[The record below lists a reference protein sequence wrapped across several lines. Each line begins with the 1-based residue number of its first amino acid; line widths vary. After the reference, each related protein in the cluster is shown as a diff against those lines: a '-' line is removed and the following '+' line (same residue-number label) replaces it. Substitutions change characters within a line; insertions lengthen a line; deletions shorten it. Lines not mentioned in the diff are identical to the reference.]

1 MDRLLDERRRTF
13 ELLKRR
19 YETLKHELGEMDT
32 DLVTVEPFHGGFFS
46 FVNLRPESGL
56 RATDVANHLLD
67 EHGVGTVPFE
77 GDTMNGLRIAYCSVE
92 CEDLPELCRSLAA
105 TVNEMARAGKEAH
118 GQA

>member
-1 MDRLLDERRRTF
+1 
-13 ELLKRR
+13 
-19 YETLKHELGEMDT
+19 MDT

-67 EHGVGTVPFE
+67 ETRRRHRGRFE
-77 GDTMNGLRIAYCSVE
+77 GDTMNGLRIAYCGVE
-92 CEDLPELCRSLAA
+92 CKDLPELCRSLAA
-105 TVNEMARAGKEAH
+105 TVNEMARAGKGAH